1 MPDMP
6 LVNGD
11 PNSMPAPD
19 GGPLPS
25 VAGPGPTNPLADA
38 PEIGGPLELTPE
50 QLTALNLDGL
60 APGDTQTIV
69 LKAQDAPEGGP
80 PTFEV
85 VSSEP
90 VVADDAGGKVGEP
103 ESGSG
108 EPPGDTGEE
117 DAPPAEGDD
126 MAGGFKRKKKTPRVG
141 LPDTKKMREL

>member
-6 LVNGD
+6 LINGD

-90 VVADDAGGKVGEP
+90 VV
-103 ESGSG
+103 G
-108 EPPGDTGEE
+108 EPPSANDQAPENGEEAPSPEGEE